1 MALPGPGVSAV
12 STTTAPRVVIVDEDQ
27 SRARDVALLLA
38 GCGINVECV
47 ATPDDADDAV
57 ARYCPDMI
65 MMRLE
70 SPPHD
75 EWGATRLDRSPSAS
89 RPFSASGFVARLR
102 IAADRVATVA
112 AAPRI
117 ESEGLSIDFDRR
129 RIRVGPNEIRVSPK
143 EFELLDYLASYP
155 DAVVPH
161 RAILTA
167 LWGRQAIH
175 HPERLWALVTK
186 VRRKIEPDTNTPRF
200 LLSEPWVGY
209 RLALDRRP

>member
-1 MALPGPGVSAV
+1 MTLPGPGVSAV

-57 ARYCPDMI
+57 ARYRPDMI
-65 MMRLE
+65 MMRVG
-70 SPPHD
+70 PHPHD
-75 EWGATRLDRSPSAS
+75 EGGAIDLDRRAVAS
-89 RPFSASGFVARLR
+89 RLFSASEFVARLR
-102 IAADRVATVA
+102 TPAERVGPVADAQ
-112 AAPRI
+112 RI
-117 ESEGLSIDFDRR
+117 ESGGLRIDFDRR
-129 RIRVGPNEIRVSPK
+129 RVRVGTNEIRVSPK
-143 EFELLDYLASYP
+143 EFDLLDCLASYP

-186 VRRKIEPDTNTPRF
+186 VRRKIEPDPNAPRF

-209 RLALDRRP
+209 RLALERRL